1 MELIKP
7 LTNIDFV
14 GKMKLA
20 FTISLIMIVISIASV
35 VLHGGLNLGI
45 DFAGGTLVQIKF
57 QKETTTESLRSALK
71 SIQLESS
78 IIQKLGSQE
87 VVIRAAESTPDLQGL
102 SSRIEEALNTAYG
115 KGGFEVRR
123 VEVVGPKVGRD
134 LTNKAIMA
142 IIFSWIGMLV
152 YIAWRFELRYA
163 VGGIIAL
170 IHDVIITVGALSLLN
185 KEFTLTIIAALL
197 TIVGYSINDTIVIYD
212 RIRENTRK
220 GIKKDL
226 GEIMNVSINETLGRT
241 ILTSLTVFTV
251 LAVLFFLGGEVIH
264 DFAFAM
270 LVGVISG
277 VYSTVYIASPLV
289 LAWEYFRP
297 SQTRK
302 R

>member
-7 LTNIDFV
+7 STNIDFV
-14 GKMKLA
+14 GKMKPA

-35 VLHGGLNLGI
+35 LLHGGLNLGI
-45 DFAGGTLVQIKF
+45 DFAGGALVQIKF
-57 QKETTTESLRSALK
+57 QKETTTESLRSALRQIK
-71 SIQLESS
+71 LESS
-78 IIQKLGSQE
+78 IIQQLGSQE
-87 VVIRAAESTPDLQGL
+87 VVIRAAESASDLKGL
-102 SSRIEEALNTAYG
+102 SSRIEDALNTAFG
-115 KGGFEVRR
+115 KGSFEVRR
-123 VEVVGPKVGRD
+123 VEVVGPKVGKD

-142 IIFSWIGMLV
+142 IIFSWIGMLI
-152 YIAWRFELRYA
+152 YISWRFEFRYA

-212 RIRENTRK
+212 RIRENVRK
-220 GIKKDL
+220 DIKKDL

-289 LAWEYFRP
+289 LAWENFKP
-297 SQTRK
+297 SRIRK

>member
-7 LTNIDFV
+7 STNIDFV
-14 GKMKLA
+14 GKMKPA
-20 FTISLIMIVISIASV
+20 FTISLIMIIISIASV

-57 QKETTTESLRSALK
+57 QKETTTESVRSALRQIK
-71 SIQLESS
+71 LENS
-78 IIQKLGSQE
+78 IIQQLGSKE
-87 VVIRAAESTPDLQGL
+87 VVIRAAESSSDLKGL
-102 SSRIEEALNTAYG
+102 SSRIEEALNAVYG
-115 KGGFEVRR
+115 KEGFEVRR

-152 YIAWRFELRYA
+152 YIAWRFEFRYA

-212 RIRENTRK
+212 RIRENVRK
-220 GIKKDL
+220 GAKKDL

-251 LAVLFFLGGEVIH
+251 LAVLFFLGGDVIH

-289 LAWEYFRP
+289 LAWEHFRP
-297 SQTRK
+297 SRIRK

>member
-7 LTNIDFV
+7 STNIDFV

-20 FTISLIMIVISIASV
+20 FTISLIMIIIAIASV
-35 VLHGGLNLGI
+35 LLHGGLNLGI

-57 QKETTTESLRSALK
+57 QKETTTERLRSALRQIK
-71 SIQLESS
+71 LENS
-78 IIQKLGSQE
+78 IIQQLGSQE
-87 VVIRAAESTPDLQGL
+87 VVIRTAESASDLKGL
-102 SSRIEEALNTAYG
+102 SYRIEDALSTAFG
-115 KGGFEVRR
+115 KGSFEVRR

-142 IIFSWIGMLV
+142 IIFSWIGMLI
-152 YIAWRFELRYA
+152 YIAWRFEFRYA

-170 IHDVIITVGALSLLN
+170 IHDVVITVGALSLLN

-212 RIRENTRK
+212 RIRENVRK

-226 GEIMNVSINETLGRT
+226 GEIMNISINETLGRT

-251 LAVLFFLGGEVIH
+251 LAVLFFLGGDVIH

-289 LAWEYFRP
+289 LAWEHFRP
-297 SQTRK
+297 SRIRK

>member
-7 LTNIDFV
+7 STNIDFV

-35 VLHGGLNLGI
+35 LLHGGLNLGI
-45 DFAGGTLVQIKF
+45 DFAGGALVQIKF
-57 QKETTTESLRSALK
+57 QKETTTESLRSALRQIK
-71 SIQLESS
+71 LENS
-78 IIQKLGSQE
+78 IIQQLGSQE
-87 VVIRAAESTPDLQGL
+87 IVIRAAESTSDLKGL
-102 SSRIEEALNTAYG
+102 SSRIEDALNASYG
-115 KGGFEVRR
+115 KGSFEVRR

-142 IIFSWIGMLV
+142 IIFSWIGMLI
-152 YIAWRFELRYA
+152 YISWRFEFRYA

-212 RIRENTRK
+212 RIRENVRK

-226 GEIMNVSINETLGRT
+226 GGIMNVSINETLGRT

-289 LAWEYFRP
+289 LAWEHVRP
-297 SQTRK
+297 SRIRK

>member
-7 LTNIDFV
+7 STNIDFV

-35 VLHGGLNLGI
+35 LLHGGLNLGI

-57 QKETTTESLRSALK
+57 QKETTTESVRSALRQIK
-71 SIQLESS
+71 LENS
-78 IIQKLGSQE
+78 IIQQLGSKE
-87 VVIRAAESTPDLQGL
+87 VVIRAAESSPDLKGL
-102 SSRIEEALNTAYG
+102 SSRIEEALNAVYG
-115 KGGFEVRR
+115 KEGFEVRR

-152 YIAWRFELRYA
+152 YIAWRFEFRYA

-212 RIRENTRK
+212 RIRENVRK
-220 GIKKDL
+220 GTKKDL

-251 LAVLFFLGGEVIH
+251 LAVLFLLGGEGIH

-289 LAWEYFRP
+289 LAWEHVRP
-297 SQTRK
+297 SRIRK